1 MPAQKKFK
9 LGNLKKYAAIVVAAV
24 ALNTAPAKIQAQD
37 NKPKTENFDLKKAS
51 ERDKALYNAI
61 TNVLEMK
68 YSEEDA
74 AAKAGQIMSKKTEF
88 SQEQANNYIRFMV
101 ENFMGDEYR
110 EAMDKAKREV
120 DGQPHAKQEKKQTVE
135 EDTMREVQTDF
146 GGIRYQLEENGHLK
160 QRKYDRKALSEQRQ
174 DEISTL
180 SNAIQENW
188 DKHPVQYR
196 GAPFM
201 LAQDA
206 IIENIIY
213 QDIKERLAQGEEV
226 PGGQQY
232 MQTFEKELDEGFGL
246 EQNAEGK
253 LIKRDYDKKQENA
266 VTQNKFGKEKKTVV
280 ANDSTV
286 TTTIEEEKVFRMA
299 DLTPAERTEYNK
311 MLNKIKAAYELRGK
325 VSKNLINMQ
334 ATHNA
339 QVAFMSSSKEKLF
352 EMAVRGIKFRD
363 IDEKS
368 FVAFNPENG
377 EGKIVAPQN
386 EMSRIQKQVKK
397 AGGIENFVM
406 EVQKKK
412 SNAAPTKNAGKI
424 PLISLDGNI
433 H

>member
-9 LGNLKKYAAIVVAAV
+9 LGNLKKYAAIAVAAV
-24 ALNTAPAKIQAQD
+24 ALATAPAKLQAQD

-51 ERDKALYNAI
+51 EQDKALYNAI

-74 AAKAGQIMSKKTEF
+74 AVKAGQIMSKKADF

-120 DGQPHAKQEKKQTVE
+120 DGNAGTCDNDKTS
-135 EDTMREVQTDF
+135 
-146 GGIRYQLEENGHLK
+146 ENP
-160 QRKYDRKALSEQRQ
+160 
-174 DEISTL
+174 
-180 SNAIQENW
+180 NA
-188 DKHPVQYR
+188 
-196 GAPFM
+196 
-201 LAQDA
+201 
-206 IIENIIY
+206 
-213 QDIKERLAQGEEV
+213 
-226 PGGQQY
+226 
-232 MQTFEKELDEGFGL
+232 
-246 EQNAEGK
+246 QNET
-253 LIKRDYDKKQENA
+253 

-299 DLTPAERTEYNK
+299 DLTPAERLEYNK

-412 SNAAPTKNAGKI
+412 SNAAPAKNTGKI
-424 PLISLDGNI
+424 PLIPLDGNI

>member
-9 LGNLKKYAAIVVAAV
+9 LGNLKKYVAIAVAAV

-37 NKPKTENFDLKKAS
+37 NVKPNIENFDFKKAS

-61 TNVLEMK
+61 INVLEMK
-68 YSEEDA
+68 YSEKDA
-74 AAKAGQIMSKKTEF
+74 ALKAGQIMSKTVEF

-101 ENFMGDEYR
+101 ENLMGDEYR
-110 EAMDKAKREV
+110 EIMEQAKKNV
-120 DGQPHAKQEKKQTVE
+120 DG
-135 EDTMREVQTDF
+135 
-146 GGIRYQLEENGHLK
+146 N
-160 QRKYDRKALSEQRQ
+160 SE
-174 DEISTL
+174 
-180 SNAIQENW
+180 
-188 DKHPVQYR
+188 
-196 GAPFM
+196 
-201 LAQDA
+201 AQDNGKTGKKPA
-206 IIENIIY
+206 
-213 QDIKERLAQGEEV
+213 AQNE
-226 PGGQQY
+226 
-232 MQTFEKELDEGFGL
+232 T
-246 EQNAEGK
+246 
-253 LIKRDYDKKQENA
+253 

-311 MLNKIKAAYELRGK
+311 MLNKIKTAYELLGK
-325 VSKNLINMQ
+325 TNKRLMDMQ
-334 ATHNA
+334 AAHNA
-339 QVAFMSSSKEKLF
+339 KIAFMSSSREKLF
-352 EMAVRGIKFRD
+352 EKVVRGVKFRD

-368 FVAFNPENG
+368 FVAFNPKTG

-386 EMSRIQKQVKK
+386 EMSRIQKQIKK

-412 SNAAPTKNAGKI
+412 SNAAPAKSTGKI

>member
-24 ALNTAPAKIQAQD
+24 ALNTVPAKIQAQD
-37 NKPKTENFDLKKAS
+37 NKPNTENFDFKKAS
-51 ERDKALYNAI
+51 ERDKALYGAI
-61 TNVLEMK
+61 TKVLGMK

-74 AAKAGQIMSKKTEF
+74 AAKAGQIMSKKAEF
-88 SQEQANNYIRFMV
+88 NQEQANNYIRFMV

-110 EAMDKAKREV
+110 EIMEQAKKNV
-120 DGQPHAKQEKKQTVE
+120 DGNTE
-135 EDTMREVQTDF
+135 
-146 GGIRYQLEENGHLK
+146 
-160 QRKYDRKALSEQRQ
+160 
-174 DEISTL
+174 
-180 SNAIQENW
+180 
-188 DKHPVQYR
+188 
-196 GAPFM
+196 
-201 LAQDA
+201 AQDNGKTGKKPA
-206 IIENIIY
+206 
-213 QDIKERLAQGEEV
+213 AQNE
-226 PGGQQY
+226 
-232 MQTFEKELDEGFGL
+232 T
-246 EQNAEGK
+246 
-253 LIKRDYDKKQENA
+253 

-368 FVAFNPENG
+368 FVAFNPKTG

-412 SNAAPTKNAGKI
+412 SNAAPAKNTGKI